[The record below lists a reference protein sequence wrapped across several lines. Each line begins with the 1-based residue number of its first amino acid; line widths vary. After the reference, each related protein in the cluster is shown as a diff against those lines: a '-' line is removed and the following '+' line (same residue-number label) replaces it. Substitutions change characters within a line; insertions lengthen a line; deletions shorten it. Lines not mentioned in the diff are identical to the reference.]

1 MAAFHTSSRTA
12 MAEIGRLN
20 RLRVVR
26 EAPYGLY
33 LDGGSDGEI
42 LLPRKQAPEGL
53 AMGDEIEVF
62 LYHDDD
68 VLTATTTPPRALLGQ
83 FAALKVV
90 AVTRIGAFLDW
101 GLPKDLLVPISEQK
115 ERMQEG
121 RSYIVYINLDDEG
134 RLVASAK
141 IDKFLDKWPVNY
153 QEGREVELLICDR
166 TDLGLKAII
175 NNRHWGVLYQ
185 NELFKSVRFGERVKG
200 YIKTIREDG
209 KIDLTLHQPGHEKL
223 GDVADKILEK
233 LAKSGGFLPVHDKS
247 SPETIYK
254 IFGESKKSFKS
265 AIGILY
271 KKRLITIEADGIRL
285 S

>member
-1 MAAFHTSSRTA
+1 

-20 RLRVVR
+20 RLRVIR

-42 LLPRKQAPEGL
+42 LLLRKQAPEG
-53 AMGDEIEVF
+53 AGIDSEIEVF
-62 LYHDDD
+62 LYHDDE
-68 VLTATTTPPRALLGQ
+68 VLAATTIPPRAMLGQ
-83 FAALKVV
+83 FAALKVISI
-90 AVTRIGAFLDW
+90 TKIGAFLDW

-121 RSYIVYINLDDEG
+121 RSYTVYINLDDEG
-134 RLVASAK
+134 RLVASSK
-141 IDKFLDKWPVNY
+141 IDKFLDKWPVTY
-153 QEGREVELLICDR
+153 EEGQEVELLICDR

-185 NELFKSVRFGERVKG
+185 NELFKSVRFGERIKG

-223 GDVADKILEK
+223 GGLADKILDK
-233 LAKSGGFLPVHDKS
+233 LSKSEGFLPVHDKS

-254 IFGESKKSFKS
+254 LFGESKKSFKS

-271 KKRLITIEADGIRL
+271 KKRLITIDEDGIRL

>member
-1 MAAFHTSSRTA
+1 MAAFHSSSRTA

-20 RLRVVR
+20 RLRVIRAV
-26 EAPYGLY
+26 PFGLY

-153 QEGREVELLICDR
+153 DAGQEVELLICDR

-185 NELFKSVRFGERVKG
+185 NELFKNVRFGERVKG
-200 YIKTIREDG
+200 YIKTIRDDG

-271 KKRLITIEADGIRL
+271 KQRRITIDEDGIRL
-285 S
+285 N

>member
-1 MAAFHTSSRTA
+1 

-20 RLRVVR
+20 RLRVIR
-26 EAPYGLY
+26 EASYGLY

-42 LLPRKQAPEGL
+42 LLPRKQVPPGV
-53 AMGDEIEVF
+53 GIDSEIEVF

-68 VLTATTTPPRALLGQ
+68 ALTATTTTPRAILGQ
-83 FAALKVV
+83 FVALKVV
-90 AVTRIGAFLDW
+90 SVTKIGAFLDW

-134 RLVASAK
+134 RLVATSK
-141 IDKFLDKWPVNY
+141 TDKFLDKWPVNY
-153 QEGREVELLICDR
+153 EEGQEVELLICDR

-185 NELFKSVRFGERVKG
+185 NELFKNVRLGDKVKG
-200 YIKTIREDG
+200 YIKTLREDG

-223 GDVADKILEK
+223 GGLADKIIDK
-233 LAKSGGFLPVHDKS
+233 LSKNGGFLPVHDKS